1 MRRRG
6 NAMKYFALNFMLL
19 AVLFI
24 CCTNELAAESLYD
37 TVKNHSNP
45 TPDLICSGAVQS
57 PSNSGEMEED
67 LSSEDLDFL
76 EEEVE
81 EEIVQVADPLKPWNR
96 AMFHFNDKLYF
107 WLIKPVAQGY
117 RFVMPEEIRMMVK
130 NFFNNLAA
138 PIRMTN
144 SMLQGKWSRTWTEF
158 ARFFINSTVGILGF
172 GDPASTSLPGIEPSE
187 EDLGQ
192 TLGYYGIGNGIYI
205 VWPFLGPSTIRDTV
219 GWLGDR
225 FLSPNFYVRPVE
237 LALGIRV
244 YETVNTTSFR
254 IGDYEDFK
262 EAAIEPYEAFR
273 DAYIQHRNTLVEE

>member
-1 MRRRG
+1 
-6 NAMKYFALNFMLL
+6 MKYFALNLMLL
-19 AVLFI
+19 AVLSI
-24 CCTNELAAESLYD
+24 CCTNELAAGSLSE
-37 TVKNHSNP
+37 TAENHSKQEP
-45 TPDLICSGAVQS
+45 ALICSEAVQP

-67 LSSEDLDFL
+67 FLSEDLDFL

-107 WLIKPVAQGY
+107 WFLKPVAQGY
-117 RFVMPEEIRMMVK
+117 RFVMPEEIRVMAK

-138 PIRMTN
+138 PIRLTN
-144 SMLQGKWSRTWTEF
+144 SLLQGKWSQTWTEF

-172 GDPASTSLPGIEPSE
+172 GDPASTSLPGTEPSE

-192 TLGYYGIGNGIYI
+192 TLGSYGIGNGIYI

-225 FLSPNFYVRPVE
+225 FLNPNFYVRPIE
-237 LALGIRV
+237 LALGIRA

-273 DAYIQHRNTLVEE
+273 DAYVQHRKTLVEE